1 MNFTETQIISWMASY
16 LWPFFRI
23 GAMLMVAPVTGARSV
38 SVKLRLM
45 LVIAITLIVAPLLP
59 PAPTVELFG
68 YVWFMIVFH
77 QILIGVV
84 MGLIF
89 QMVFSAIITGGMI
102 IAMQMGLGFATM
114 VDPQNGAQV
123 PVLSQLYLMFTT
135 LLFLAVDGHLLF
147 VQLLVESFEALPV
160 GMAMIDRQSFEEIAR
175 WGSVLFSAALWMA
188 LPAMAS
194 LLMINFSFGIMSR
207 AAPQLQ
213 IFAIG
218 FPITLMMGFIVIL
231 YTLPGTVSQFYVVL
245 QQGIDLIR
253 KILWGS

>member
-1 MNFTETQIISWMASY
+1 MNFTEAQITAWLGSY

-23 GAMLMVAPVTGARSV
+23 GGMLMAAPVTGARSV
-38 SVKLRLM
+38 SIKLRLG
-45 LVIAITLIVAPLLP
+45 LVIAITLIIAPLLP
-59 PAPTVELFG
+59 AGPQVEMFG
-68 YVWFMIVFH
+68 YQWFMIIIN

-84 MGLIF
+84 MGLAF
-89 QMVFSAIITGGMI
+89 QMVFAAIITGGQI

-123 PVLSQLYLMFTT
+123 PVLSQLYLIFTT

-147 VQLLVESFEALPV
+147 IQLLVESFNAMPV
-160 GMAMIDRQSFEEIAR
+160 GMATVDRDSLELFAR
-175 WGSVLFSAALWMA
+175 WGSVLLASALWMA

-213 IFAIG
+213 IFAVG
-218 FPITLMMGFIVIL
+218 FPITMMMGFIVIL
-231 YTLPGTVSQFYVVL
+231 YTMPGTVSQFYTVL
-245 QQGIDLIR
+245 ERGTDLVR
-253 KILWGS
+253 KILWGA